1 MSATDKAYK
10 AARRLRKH
18 MSLPEVLL
26 WRLLRKASPPIR
38 RQHPLGAYV
47 VDFYCPAAKLVIEVD
62 GFAHVTGDR
71 GRRDEVRDAWLQA
84 QGLSVV
90 RLAAREVLRDSEGS
104 ADAILR
110 MCGAPPPSP
119 LSRGRSPSPSLRDG
133 ED

>member
-1 MSATDKAYK
+1 
-10 AARRLRKH
+10 

-110 MCGAPPPSP
+110 MCGTPPPSP